1 MLDQATA
8 AADVEAVIRS
18 KAGEWLRD
26 IRLFD
31 VYSGKGVEEGK
42 KSLALGVTW
51 RHAERTLTDEE
62 INDLFGGITTALSE
76 QLGATAASVKT
87 LLC

>member
-1 MLDQATA
+1 MIWLWLWIKPTA
-8 AADVEAVIRS
+8 AADVEGVIRA

-31 VYSGKGVEEGK
+31 VYSGKGVEDGK

-51 RHAERTLTDEE
+51 RHPERTLNDEE
-62 INDLFGGITTALSE
+62 VNETVCWYYYGSGS
-76 QLGATAASVKT
+76 
-87 LLC
+87 